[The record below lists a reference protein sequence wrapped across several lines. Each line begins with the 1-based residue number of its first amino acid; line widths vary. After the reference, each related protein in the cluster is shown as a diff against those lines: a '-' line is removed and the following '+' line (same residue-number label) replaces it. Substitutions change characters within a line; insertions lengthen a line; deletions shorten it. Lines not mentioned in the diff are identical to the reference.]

1 MPCWI
6 IVTMAASLVAMA
18 GLFLAAAL
26 TLANDYDRHHGK
38 GGRS

>member
-6 IVTMAASLVAMA
+6 IVTMAASLAAMA
-18 GLFLAAAL
+18 GLFLAVTFA
-26 TLANDYDRHHGK
+26 LANDYDRHHGK